1 MKTIN
6 DIYEGILS
14 DIDIAMGE
22 DDINMKK
29 VTILDK
35 LNSYLAK
42 PFSPQ
47 QAEKFIEFDFDED
60 IPVLNINCSVYYN
73 HSQKLDGLTDGS
85 FRFGTIKGHFVIS
98 DTDFV
103 TSLKYGP
110 KAIVGKRSDGEP
122 HDFDINGM
130 SRLKTLEGCPRYVSG
145 DMYIHHTGLP
155 FIDYLPKDI
164 YGNLHIAN
172 NSFLRGSDVPKKGDT
187 CNIAGYVATHR
198 NYYPFSEKN
207 FKKCKI
213 KFNKGNLFEG
223 ILDDIDVAI
232 EKSDAAVKERDRADK
247 LAKMNIPKLSNLCR
261 GRGGMYFCWEMP
273 DSILKMIKPY
283 IADCINTM
291 EKDAG
296 SWFREYIIKEA
307 CRIKVHCTG
316 KVLKLKLVRRDS
328 ADGTVF
334 FRLQGNDYSTFGK
347 SHRDI
352 FELMVKLVEQMAL
365 HPDIL
370 VEMVKNPST
379 RTKDTKKLYD
389 KLMGAE

>member
-42 PFSPQ
+42 QFSPQ

-122 HDFDINGM
+122 HDFDINGKCVEQEDENCWY
-130 SRLKTLEGCPRYVSG
+130 SNGECIECIYE
-145 DMYIHHTGLP
+145 YILNTEKWIS
-155 FIDYLPKDI
+155 FEEATSNEIID
-164 YGNLHIAN
+164 
-172 NSFLRGSDVPKKGDT
+172 F
-187 CNIAGYVATHR
+187 
-198 NYYPFSEKN
+198 
-207 FKKCKI
+207 
-213 KFNKGNLFEG
+213 
-223 ILDDIDVAI
+223 
-232 EKSDAAVKERDRADK
+232 
-247 LAKMNIPKLSNLCR
+247 
-261 GRGGMYFCWEMP
+261 
-273 DSILKMIKPY
+273 IKP
-283 IADCINTM
+283 TH
-291 EKDAG
+291 KK
-296 SWFREYIIKEA
+296 IIH
-307 CRIKVHCTG
+307 I
-316 KVLKLKLVRRDS
+316 
-328 ADGTVF
+328 
-334 FRLQGNDYSTFGK
+334 
-347 SHRDI
+347 
-352 FELMVKLVEQMAL
+352 
-365 HPDIL
+365 
-370 VEMVKNPST
+370 
-379 RTKDTKKLYD
+379 
-389 KLMGAE
+389 